1 MSINFLRQM
10 AMSTTWICLSPHT
23 NWSFQCHITR
33 SGCREK
39 TIQITYFY
47 LIFNGAE
54 LAVASNMGLEMPMAV
69 LKAMYFEKIKVLL
82 HTIDSKFLI
91 DLTKKFVEF
100 FPQIV
105 NLSKLWAHRMVTQ
118 ALANKAGI
126 SAHRV
131 SQMEIILVFPENRI
145 IIPFARVDYIGCS
158 TSLEWLR

>member
-131 SQMEIILVFPENRI
+131 SQMEIILGFPENRI
-145 IIPFARVDYIGCS
+145 IIPFAPVDYIGCS
-158 TSLEWLR
+158 RSLEWLR